1 MLKQLQAKLKELHL
15 IDDNELIL
23 AQIQVSDYI
32 KQQQQL
38 KKNKEELALLLSTKY
53 YSLVATSKYT
63 IGWEFIKLVFK
74 KIFFTWKLKETKK
87 IQRQQFICLK

>member
-63 IGWEFIKLVFK
+63 IG
-74 KIFFTWKLKETKK
+74 
-87 IQRQQFICLK
+87 